1 MLISCV
7 APQGIQFSA
16 RVDGLTSSSA
26 DIKRTYILA
35 PGLKDISSGDLQF
48 KEFAEYVHKV
58 LGQLGFIKAEDIDSA
73 SSIIYLSYGISD
85 PQKTAFSYILPI
97 WGRAVLP
104 LLKQRGEYSFF
115 GKTVS
120 YSGTTTYTPQYGI
133 AGSYSG
139 YGVLQHLSKICNA

>member
-1 MLISCV
+1 MSTKFL
-7 APQGIQFSA
+7 G
-16 RVDGLTSSSA
+16 RLW
-26 DIKRTYILA
+26 
-35 PGLKDISSGDLQF
+35 
-48 KEFAEYVHKV
+48 VHK
-58 LGQLGFIKAEDIDSA
+58 KAEDIDSA
-73 SSIIYLSYGISD
+73 SSSNSPAPMALVTLRKRHFHIYFRFGGE
-85 PQKTAFSYILPI
+85 QA
-97 WGRAVLP
+97 LP